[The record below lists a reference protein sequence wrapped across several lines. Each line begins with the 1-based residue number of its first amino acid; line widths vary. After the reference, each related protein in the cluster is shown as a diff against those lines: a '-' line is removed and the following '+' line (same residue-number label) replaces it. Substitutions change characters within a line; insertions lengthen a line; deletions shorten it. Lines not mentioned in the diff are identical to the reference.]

1 MKYYNLNNEIHAFED
16 DGSQDDYIKP
26 EMVLM
31 TSEEVDKHINP
42 EKYLTEQQKYN
53 IYLTSLKPLT
63 RRQFRLALHNYNLL
77 NTVESSI
84 NAIEDEY
91 LKTTMQIEYQ
101 DAGEFFRTS
110 ASILYMIQMLG
121 LTEKQVNDMWQEG
134 LTL

>member
-1 MKYYNLNNEIHAFED
+1 MKYYNLNNEIYAFEV
-16 DGSQDDYIKP
+16 DGSQDSFITEDMIP
-26 EMVLM
+26 ITWEDAQLILNPPD
-31 TSEEVDKHINP
+31 TRTDEEKEAD
-42 EKYLTEQQKYN
+42 LTA
-53 IYLTSLKPLT
+53 SLPHLT
-63 RRQFRLALHNYNLL
+63 RRQFRLALHRYNLL
-77 NTVESSI
+77 NTVENSI

-101 DAGEFFRTS
+101 DAVEFFRTS

>member
-1 MKYYNLNNEIHAFED
+1 MKYYNLNNEIYAFEA
-16 DGSQDDYIKP
+16 DGSQDSFITEDMIP
-26 EMVLM
+26 ISWEDAQLILNPPD
-31 TSEEVDKHINP
+31 TRTEE
-42 EKYLTEQQKYN
+42 EKEADLTA
-53 IYLTSLKPLT
+53 SLPHLT
-63 RRQFRLALHNYNLL
+63 RRQFRLTLHRYNLL

-84 NAIEDEY
+84 NAIEDEN

-101 DAGEFFRTS
+101 DAVEFFRTS

>member
-1 MKYYNLNNEIHAFED
+1 MKYYNLNNEIYAFEA
-16 DGSQDDYIKP
+16 DGSQDSFITEDMIP
-26 EMVLM
+26 ISWEDAQL
-31 TSEEVDKHINP
+31 ILNP
-42 EKYLTEQQKYN
+42 PDTRTEAEKEADLTA
-53 IYLTSLKPLT
+53 SLPYLT
-63 RRQFRLALHNYNLL
+63 RRQFRLVLHRYNLL
-77 NTVESSI
+77 NTVENSI

>member
-1 MKYYNLNNEIHAFED
+1 MKYYKLENKVYAFED

-84 NAIEDEY
+84 NAIEDEN

-101 DAGEFFRTS
+101 DADKFFRTS
-110 ASILYMIQMLG
+110 ESVLYMIQMLG
-121 LTEKQVNDMWQEG
+121 MTEKQVNDMWQEA
-134 LTL
+134 LNT